1 VDAFTEWVFQTHGDS
16 DLVRAF
22 AETLKTCAKISEYA
36 DGIPIGSMCSGWGVA
51 EMVLECMNDKLSEF
65 MPNLPKARFL

>member
-1 VDAFTEWVFQTHGDS
+1 
-16 DLVRAF
+16 
-22 AETLKTCAKISEYA
+22 
-36 DGIPIGSMCSGWGVA
+36 MCSGWGVA